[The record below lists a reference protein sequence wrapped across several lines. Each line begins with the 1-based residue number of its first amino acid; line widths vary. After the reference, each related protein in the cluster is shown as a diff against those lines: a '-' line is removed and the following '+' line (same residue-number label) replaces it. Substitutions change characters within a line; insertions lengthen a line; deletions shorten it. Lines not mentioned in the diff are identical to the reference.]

1 MQTTLQKHNTETQSR
16 SHSRL
21 NVGQFTGGL
30 KYSKDQSGKSR
41 IVNTE
46 SMIGG
51 LRIDDNETMSIAPR
65 SGAITS
71 VNIPTSMGG
80 KRRVHTEGLKMLDQH
95 YSTKEE
101 QMKLQSMEN
110 RIKRLEFEETR
121 AQKLE
126 SLANKRADNMIEA
139 RKRHFEDLLL
149 KKNHYLQV

>member
-1 MQTTLQKHNTETQSR
+1 
-16 SHSRL
+16 
-21 NVGQFTGGL
+21 
-30 KYSKDQSGKSR
+30 
-41 IVNTE
+41 
-46 SMIGG
+46 MIGG

-121 AQKLE
+121 A
-126 SLANKRADNMIEA
+126 
-139 RKRHFEDLLL
+139 
-149 KKNHYLQV
+149 